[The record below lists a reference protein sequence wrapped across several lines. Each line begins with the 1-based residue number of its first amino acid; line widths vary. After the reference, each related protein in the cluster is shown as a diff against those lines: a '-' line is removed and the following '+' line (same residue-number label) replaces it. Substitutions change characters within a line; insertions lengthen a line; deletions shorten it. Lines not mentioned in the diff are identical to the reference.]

1 MSETSDCIVFSDA
14 AIKRGDHI
22 IWQHGTFAIPTGSV
36 TAIVGTNGTG
46 KTTMMRAELGLLPL
60 CHGSLTVLGKPAGE
74 MNKRI
79 GYVPQSYVANVDSN
93 LTAEQSVLLGLTGTR
108 FGIHPITKAQKAK
121 ALEAMEFTGI
131 ADKAQYR
138 LSELSGGLRQRVAIA
153 QALVCDPQLLML
165 DEPLANLDLASQ
177 RATVHVLAKLNREL
191 NMTIQVVAH
200 DLNMLLPILTGA
212 VYLLDGHPHY
222 ADMHKV
228 LDSDLLTHLYG
239 TQVQVVTTPQGD
251 MFVTP
256 TPDEPQD
263 QPQDMHTAAEVAQLH
278 HHEHGNATNGSAANS
293 AENRYHQASRS
304 TARQRAAAQA
314 WRKYRDMSTINFSY
328 DPEWLDTLSAPFMT
342 NAFIAGLCIA
352 LAAGVMG
359 YFTIARRSTFAAH
372 ALAHIGLPGATGA
385 VLLGLPVSLGMGV
398 FALGGALVIGALGK
412 RVSERE
418 IATGT
423 VLAFATG
430 LGLFFARLSSS
441 ASQQMQS
448 ILFGSILTITTGQI
462 IGFAVFDVLLL
473 ALLAIIYRPLLFS
486 SLDEQV
492 AQAKGVPIGLMNVAF
507 MAIMAGV
514 ITIAVPAV
522 GTLLIFALVIT
533 PAATANIL
541 AGSPFKAMVIASVLC
556 LVSIWAGLVLSAMF
570 PAPPSFIIVTLSTL
584 FWAIAKA
591 VETVRK

>member
-1 MSETSDCIVFSDA
+1 
-14 AIKRGDHI
+14 
-22 IWQHGTFAIPTGSV
+22 
-36 TAIVGTNGTG
+36 
-46 KTTMMRAELGLLPL
+46 
-60 CHGSLTVLGKPAGE
+60 
-74 MNKRI
+74 
-79 GYVPQSYVANVDSN
+79 
-93 LTAEQSVLLGLTGTR
+93 
-108 FGIHPITKAQKAK
+108 
-121 ALEAMEFTGI
+121 
-131 ADKAQYR
+131 
-138 LSELSGGLRQRVAIA
+138 
-153 QALVCDPQLLML
+153 
-165 DEPLANLDLASQ
+165 
-177 RATVHVLAKLNREL
+177 
-191 NMTIQVVAH
+191 
-200 DLNMLLPILTGA
+200 
-212 VYLLDGHPHY
+212 
-222 ADMHKV
+222 
-228 LDSDLLTHLYG
+228 
-239 TQVQVVTTPQGD
+239 
-251 MFVTP
+251 
-256 TPDEPQD
+256 
-263 QPQDMHTAAEVAQLH
+263 
-278 HHEHGNATNGSAANS
+278 
-293 AENRYHQASRS
+293 
-304 TARQRAAAQA
+304 
-314 WRKYRDMSTINFSY
+314 MSTINFSY

-492 AQAKGVPIGLMNVAF
+492 AQAKGVPIGPMNVAF
-507 MAIMAGV
+507 MAI
-514 ITIAVPAV
+514 IAVPAV

-591 VETVRK
+591 VETMRK

>member
-1 MSETSDCIVFSDA
+1 
-14 AIKRGDHI
+14 
-22 IWQHGTFAIPTGSV
+22 
-36 TAIVGTNGTG
+36 
-46 KTTMMRAELGLLPL
+46 
-60 CHGSLTVLGKPAGE
+60 
-74 MNKRI
+74 
-79 GYVPQSYVANVDSN
+79 
-93 LTAEQSVLLGLTGTR
+93 
-108 FGIHPITKAQKAK
+108 
-121 ALEAMEFTGI
+121 
-131 ADKAQYR
+131 
-138 LSELSGGLRQRVAIA
+138 
-153 QALVCDPQLLML
+153 
-165 DEPLANLDLASQ
+165 
-177 RATVHVLAKLNREL
+177 
-191 NMTIQVVAH
+191 
-200 DLNMLLPILTGA
+200 
-212 VYLLDGHPHY
+212 
-222 ADMHKV
+222 
-228 LDSDLLTHLYG
+228 
-239 TQVQVVTTPQGD
+239 
-251 MFVTP
+251 
-256 TPDEPQD
+256 
-263 QPQDMHTAAEVAQLH
+263 
-278 HHEHGNATNGSAANS
+278 
-293 AENRYHQASRS
+293 
-304 TARQRAAAQA
+304 
-314 WRKYRDMSTINFSY
+314 MSTINFSY

-441 ASQQMQS
+441 ASQQMQ
-448 ILFGSILTITTGQI
+448 SILTITTGQI

-591 VETVRK
+591 VETMRK

>member
-1 MSETSDCIVFSDA
+1 
-14 AIKRGDHI
+14 
-22 IWQHGTFAIPTGSV
+22 
-36 TAIVGTNGTG
+36 
-46 KTTMMRAELGLLPL
+46 
-60 CHGSLTVLGKPAGE
+60 
-74 MNKRI
+74 
-79 GYVPQSYVANVDSN
+79 
-93 LTAEQSVLLGLTGTR
+93 
-108 FGIHPITKAQKAK
+108 
-121 ALEAMEFTGI
+121 
-131 ADKAQYR
+131 
-138 LSELSGGLRQRVAIA
+138 
-153 QALVCDPQLLML
+153 
-165 DEPLANLDLASQ
+165 
-177 RATVHVLAKLNREL
+177 
-191 NMTIQVVAH
+191 
-200 DLNMLLPILTGA
+200 
-212 VYLLDGHPHY
+212 
-222 ADMHKV
+222 
-228 LDSDLLTHLYG
+228 
-239 TQVQVVTTPQGD
+239 
-251 MFVTP
+251 
-256 TPDEPQD
+256 
-263 QPQDMHTAAEVAQLH
+263 
-278 HHEHGNATNGSAANS
+278 
-293 AENRYHQASRS
+293 
-304 TARQRAAAQA
+304 
-314 WRKYRDMSTINFSY
+314 MSTINFSY

-430 LGLFFARLSSS
+430 LGLFFAPLSSS

-492 AQAKGVPIGLMNVAF
+492 AQAKGVPIGLMNV
-507 MAIMAGV
+507 AIMAGV

-591 VETVRK
+591 VETMRK

>member
-1 MSETSDCIVFSDA
+1 
-14 AIKRGDHI
+14 
-22 IWQHGTFAIPTGSV
+22 
-36 TAIVGTNGTG
+36 
-46 KTTMMRAELGLLPL
+46 
-60 CHGSLTVLGKPAGE
+60 
-74 MNKRI
+74 
-79 GYVPQSYVANVDSN
+79 
-93 LTAEQSVLLGLTGTR
+93 
-108 FGIHPITKAQKAK
+108 
-121 ALEAMEFTGI
+121 
-131 ADKAQYR
+131 
-138 LSELSGGLRQRVAIA
+138 
-153 QALVCDPQLLML
+153 
-165 DEPLANLDLASQ
+165 
-177 RATVHVLAKLNREL
+177 
-191 NMTIQVVAH
+191 
-200 DLNMLLPILTGA
+200 
-212 VYLLDGHPHY
+212 
-222 ADMHKV
+222 
-228 LDSDLLTHLYG
+228 
-239 TQVQVVTTPQGD
+239 
-251 MFVTP
+251 
-256 TPDEPQD
+256 
-263 QPQDMHTAAEVAQLH
+263 
-278 HHEHGNATNGSAANS
+278 
-293 AENRYHQASRS
+293 
-304 TARQRAAAQA
+304 
-314 WRKYRDMSTINFSY
+314 MSTINFSY
-328 DPEWLDTLSAPFMT
+328 DPEWLSTLSAPFMT

-385 VLLGLPVSLGMGV
+385 VLFGLPVSLGMGV

-462 IGFAVFDVLLL
+462 VFDVLLL
-473 ALLAIIYRPLLFS
+473 VLLAIIYRPLLFS

-584 FWAIAKA
+584 FWALAKA
-591 VETVRK
+591 VETLRK

>member
-1 MSETSDCIVFSDA
+1 
-14 AIKRGDHI
+14 
-22 IWQHGTFAIPTGSV
+22 
-36 TAIVGTNGTG
+36 
-46 KTTMMRAELGLLPL
+46 
-60 CHGSLTVLGKPAGE
+60 
-74 MNKRI
+74 
-79 GYVPQSYVANVDSN
+79 
-93 LTAEQSVLLGLTGTR
+93 
-108 FGIHPITKAQKAK
+108 
-121 ALEAMEFTGI
+121 
-131 ADKAQYR
+131 
-138 LSELSGGLRQRVAIA
+138 
-153 QALVCDPQLLML
+153 
-165 DEPLANLDLASQ
+165 
-177 RATVHVLAKLNREL
+177 
-191 NMTIQVVAH
+191 
-200 DLNMLLPILTGA
+200 
-212 VYLLDGHPHY
+212 
-222 ADMHKV
+222 
-228 LDSDLLTHLYG
+228 
-239 TQVQVVTTPQGD
+239 
-251 MFVTP
+251 
-256 TPDEPQD
+256 
-263 QPQDMHTAAEVAQLH
+263 
-278 HHEHGNATNGSAANS
+278 
-293 AENRYHQASRS
+293 
-304 TARQRAAAQA
+304 
-314 WRKYRDMSTINFSY
+314 MSTINFSY

-507 MAIMAGV
+507 MAIIIAGALLYLLHQGIGDGGDAFAAASESHMV
-514 ITIAVPAV
+514 GGGGSNRYRATNRRRQGGFGFSTACADFRAVADDRHRGRCRRIPV
-522 GTLLIFALVIT
+522 GCQMRHNFLQHID
-533 PAATANIL
+533 
-541 AGSPFKAMVIASVLC
+541 AMHS
-556 LVSIWAGLVLSAMF
+556 GTMR
-570 PAPPSFIIVTLSTL
+570 
-584 FWAIAKA
+584 
-591 VETVRK
+591 VRTDTEQ

>member
-1 MSETSDCIVFSDA
+1 
-14 AIKRGDHI
+14 
-22 IWQHGTFAIPTGSV
+22 
-36 TAIVGTNGTG
+36 
-46 KTTMMRAELGLLPL
+46 
-60 CHGSLTVLGKPAGE
+60 
-74 MNKRI
+74 
-79 GYVPQSYVANVDSN
+79 
-93 LTAEQSVLLGLTGTR
+93 
-108 FGIHPITKAQKAK
+108 
-121 ALEAMEFTGI
+121 
-131 ADKAQYR
+131 
-138 LSELSGGLRQRVAIA
+138 
-153 QALVCDPQLLML
+153 
-165 DEPLANLDLASQ
+165 
-177 RATVHVLAKLNREL
+177 
-191 NMTIQVVAH
+191 
-200 DLNMLLPILTGA
+200 
-212 VYLLDGHPHY
+212 
-222 ADMHKV
+222 
-228 LDSDLLTHLYG
+228 
-239 TQVQVVTTPQGD
+239 
-251 MFVTP
+251 
-256 TPDEPQD
+256 
-263 QPQDMHTAAEVAQLH
+263 
-278 HHEHGNATNGSAANS
+278 
-293 AENRYHQASRS
+293 
-304 TARQRAAAQA
+304 
-314 WRKYRDMSTINFSY
+314 MSTINFSY

-423 VLAFATG
+423 VLA
-430 LGLFFARLSSS
+430 FARLSSS

-591 VETVRK
+591 VETMRK

>member
-1 MSETSDCIVFSDA
+1 
-14 AIKRGDHI
+14 
-22 IWQHGTFAIPTGSV
+22 
-36 TAIVGTNGTG
+36 
-46 KTTMMRAELGLLPL
+46 
-60 CHGSLTVLGKPAGE
+60 
-74 MNKRI
+74 
-79 GYVPQSYVANVDSN
+79 
-93 LTAEQSVLLGLTGTR
+93 
-108 FGIHPITKAQKAK
+108 
-121 ALEAMEFTGI
+121 
-131 ADKAQYR
+131 
-138 LSELSGGLRQRVAIA
+138 
-153 QALVCDPQLLML
+153 
-165 DEPLANLDLASQ
+165 
-177 RATVHVLAKLNREL
+177 
-191 NMTIQVVAH
+191 
-200 DLNMLLPILTGA
+200 
-212 VYLLDGHPHY
+212 
-222 ADMHKV
+222 
-228 LDSDLLTHLYG
+228 
-239 TQVQVVTTPQGD
+239 
-251 MFVTP
+251 
-256 TPDEPQD
+256 
-263 QPQDMHTAAEVAQLH
+263 
-278 HHEHGNATNGSAANS
+278 
-293 AENRYHQASRS
+293 
-304 TARQRAAAQA
+304 
-314 WRKYRDMSTINFSY
+314 MSTINFSY
-328 DPEWLDTLSAPFMT
+328 DPEWLSTLSAPFMT

-385 VLLGLPVSLGMGV
+385 VLFGLPVSLGMGV
-398 FALGGALVIGALGK
+398 FALGGALIIGALGK

-473 ALLAIIYRPLLFS
+473 VLLAIIYRPLLFS

-533 PAATANIL
+533 PANGLLVETPPAATANIL

-570 PAPPSFIIVTLSTL
+570 PAPPSFTIVTLSTL
-584 FWAIAKA
+584 FWALAKA
-591 VETVRK
+591 VETLRK